1 MKSPN
6 QPHSLQLAIDLL
18 LDLGEMC
25 SIDVRR
31 DIKTIISRY
40 EHEGLSFLTLTLPK
54 FCDDF
59 FSYTEFSND
68 STLFAGWRKRGCLPA
83 FLQGFTSQ
91 CSRTSPNGGI
101 YYEAIRQIGFFFKKP
116 KTKCSVRLE
125 KKAIDNFVHT
135 DTTLSSV
142 GELDPSTVLTG
153 RIIISS
159 IFNVKIEVDDLIFHH
174 GPGAVFEKSVNGNKK
189 YFLKNIL
196 IPKRYKNTPFDFE
209 HYYHSEEECNI
220 DQVDPCYGENEECPV
235 RIVMVPKTQSSP
247 RVIAV
252 EPTFNQFIQQGLKDY
267 MVQKIESKEL
277 TRNIVNFTSQQIN
290 RDLALSNSIDRTL
303 ATIDLKDASD
313 RVKNTHVISLFS
325 ANRDLNEL
333 LQLTRSTHALLPNGN
348 LLELNKF
355 ASMGSAVCFPVEALV
370 FFILVASFRLQKA
383 SLPPT
388 YRNIYN
394 VTRDVRVYGDD
405 ILAPASEIDELTR
418 FLHERGV
425 IVSQKKSFFK
435 SFFRESCGCD
445 AYGGRVITP
454 TYLRQFP
461 YVNSIRKAP
470 EIVSLVSTGN
480 QLLKKG
486 FLRSFNNLKDNV
498 EKITGPLPNLGET
511 SPGLGWHRPV
521 NTSDFKNKIYRYNRR
536 LQRLEVKTFI
546 PTVQKYRDR
555 INGSPALLKFFLLSG
570 IPERDDLSISVRRGS
585 LTLKRRWTT
594 LY

>member
-6 QPHSLQLAIDLL
+6 QPHSLQLAINLL
-18 LDLGEMC
+18 QDLGEMC

-40 EHEGLSFLTLTLPK
+40 EHEGKSFLTLTLPK

-59 FSYTEFSND
+59 FSYTEFHDD

-91 CSRTSPNGGI
+91 CSRTSPKGGI

-116 KTKCSVRLE
+116 KSNCHERFEKQAIHNFIATDHHLDSVQ
-125 KKAIDNFVHT
+125 
-135 DTTLSSV
+135 
-142 GELDPSTVLTG
+142 GLDPFTVSTG

-159 IFNVKIEVDDLIFHH
+159 IFNELINVDDLIFHH
-174 GPGAVFEKSVNGNKK
+174 GPGAVFEKIQGNKK
-189 YFLKNIL
+189 YLIKNII
-196 IPKRYKNTPFDFE
+196 IPERFKDTPYDFQN
-209 HYYHSEEECNI
+209 YYHTDEACNN
-220 DQVDPCYGENEECPV
+220 DENDPVYGKDEDCPV

-252 EPTFNQFIQQGLKDY
+252 EPAYNQFIQQGIKDY
-267 MVQKIESKEL
+267 MVQRIETNEL
-277 TRNIVNFTSQQIN
+277 TKNIVNFTNQQIN
-290 RDLALSNSIDRTL
+290 RELALSSSIDRYL
-303 ATIDLKDASD
+303 GTIDLKDASD
-313 RVKNTHVISLFS
+313 RVKNDHVISLFS
-325 ANRDLNEL
+325 ANKDLNEL
-333 LQLTRSTHALLPNGN
+333 LQLTRSKFALLPDGT
-348 LLELNKF
+348 LLKLNKF

-394 VTRDVRVYGDD
+394 VTRDTRVYGDD
-405 ILAPASEIDELTR
+405 ILTPASEIEELIR

-425 IVSQKKSFFK
+425 IVSQKKTFFK

-454 TYLRQFP
+454 TYLRQDP
-461 YVNSIRKAP
+461 NISSIRNAP
-470 EIVSLVSTGN
+470 SIVSLVSTGN
-480 QLLKKG
+480 QLFKKG
-486 FLRSFNNLKDNV
+486 FLKSFNTLKDIV
-498 EKITGPLPNLGET
+498 EKVTGELPFIKET
-511 SPGLGWHRPV
+511 SPGLGWHAPEE
-521 NTSDFKNKIYRYNRR
+521 NNLNKIRFNRK
-536 LQRLEVKTFI
+536 LHRLEVKTFI
-546 PTVQKYRDR
+546 PTIRKYRDR

-570 IPERDDLSISVRRGS
+570 TPDRDDLSISVRRGT
-585 LTLKRRWTT
+585 LTLKRRWAT
-594 LY
+594 LN